1 MVCDELVKYIYIYF
15 FPSKQSYEP
24 NYLILQCLQKWDPT
38 HEQHNYY
45 KLHEEIHCLLILVVS
60 LPFKVIVQAS

>member
-1 MVCDELVKYIYIYF
+1 MSLIYLHLF
-15 FPSKQSYEP
+15 FPSKQLYEP

-45 KLHEEIHCLLILVVS
+45 KLHEEIHFLLNTELAC
-60 LPFKVIVQAS
+60 K

>member
-1 MVCDELVKYIYIYF
+1 MSLLYLQLL

-45 KLHEEIHCLLILVVS
+45 KLHEEIHFLLNTPNS
-60 LPFKVIVQAS
+60 LANSNIMQ